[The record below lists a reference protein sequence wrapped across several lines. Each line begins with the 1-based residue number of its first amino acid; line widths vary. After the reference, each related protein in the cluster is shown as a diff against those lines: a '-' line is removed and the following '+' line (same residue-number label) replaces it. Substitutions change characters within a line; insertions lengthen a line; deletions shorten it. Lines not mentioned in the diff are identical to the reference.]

1 MNDNKTNNNDFVLY
15 AVDDQG
21 IARITLNRPDKSN
34 AFDDRIIASLTDRLR
49 QADTDDQVRMVVLAA
64 NGKHFSAG
72 ADLGWMKRTAEMSE
86 AENISDA
93 RQLADLML
101 ILDRLS
107 KPTLARVQGAAFG
120 GALGLI
126 CACDMAI
133 ASDRARFCL
142 SEARLGLAPAV
153 ISPYVV
159 RAMGSRAAR
168 RYFLTTEVMS
178 ARAAQRFGIIHDVV
192 PEAELDIQM
201 DALCRHV
208 QRSGPQALRAC
219 KQLIADVEDQFPSP
233 RLQEETVNLIARLR
247 TSGEGQEGLVAFL
260 EKRAPRWYE
269 E

>member
-1 MNDNKTNNNDFVLY
+1 MNDSKVKETNVVLY
-15 AVDDQG
+15 SVDDQG
-21 IARITLNRPDKSN
+21 IARIKLNRPDKSN
-34 AFDDRIIASLTDRLR
+34 AFDDQTIASLTQRLR
-49 QADTDDQVRMVVLAA
+49 EADADAQVRVVVLAA

-72 ADLGWMKRTAEMSE
+72 ADLSWMKRTAQMTE
-86 AENISDA
+86 AENITDA
-93 RQLADLML
+93 RQLADLMFT
-101 ILDRLS
+101 LDRLS

-126 CACDMAI
+126 CACDIAI
-133 ASDRARFCL
+133 ASDTARFCL

-178 ARAAQRFGIIHDVV
+178 AQVAQHLGIIHEVA
-192 PEAELDIQM
+192 PEAELDEQL
-201 DALCRHV
+201 DELCGHL
-208 QRSGPQALRAC
+208 QRSGSQALRAC
-219 KQLIADVEDQFPSP
+219 KQLIADVEGELPLP
-233 RLQEETVNLIARLR
+233 HLQDETVNLIARLR
-247 TSGEGQEGLVAFL
+247 TSGEGQEGLAAFL

>member
-1 MNDNKTNNNDFVLY
+1 MNNSKVKETNVVLY
-15 AVDDQG
+15 AVDDRG

-34 AFDDRIIASLTDRLR
+34 AFDDRTIASLTQRLR
-49 QADTDDQVRMVVLAA
+49 EADADAQVRVVVLAA
-64 NGKHFSAG
+64 NGKNFSAG
-72 ADLGWMKRTAEMSE
+72 ADLGWMKRTAQMSE
-86 AENISDA
+86 AENIADA
-93 RQLADLML
+93 RQLADLVST
-101 ILDRLS
+101 LDRLS

-126 CACDMAI
+126 CACDIAI
-133 ASDRARFCL
+133 ASDTARFCL

-178 ARAAQRFGIIHDVV
+178 AQVAQHLGIVHEVA
-192 PEAELDIQM
+192 PEAELDEKL
-201 DALCRHV
+201 DELCGHL
-208 QRSGPQALRAC
+208 QRSGPEALRAC
-219 KQLIADVEDQFPSP
+219 KQLIAEVEGEIPSP
-233 RLQEETVNLIARLR
+233 HLQDVTVNLIARLR
-247 TSGEGQEGLVAFL
+247 TSGEGQEGLAAFL

>member
-1 MNDNKTNNNDFVLY
+1 MNNKKIDETNVVLY

-34 AFDDRIIASLTDRLR
+34 AFDDQTIASLTQRLLE
-49 QADTDDQVRMVVLAA
+49 ADADAQVRVVVLAA
-64 NGKHFSAG
+64 NGKNFSAG
-72 ADLGWMKRTAEMSE
+72 ADLGWMKRTAQMSE
-86 AENISDA
+86 AENIADA
-93 RQLADLML
+93 RQLADLVL
-101 ILDRLS
+101 TLDRLS

-126 CACDMAI
+126 CACDIAI
-133 ASDRARFCL
+133 ASDAARFCL

-178 ARAAQRFGIIHDVV
+178 AQVAQHLGIVHEVV
-192 PEAELDIQM
+192 PEAELDEQL
-201 DALCRHV
+201 DELCGHL
-208 QRSGPQALRAC
+208 QRSGPEALRAC
-219 KQLIADVEDQFPSP
+219 KQLIADVEGELPSAH
-233 RLQEETVNLIARLR
+233 LQDETVNLIARLR
-247 TSGEGQEGLVAFL
+247 TSGEGQEGLAAFL